1 MTSKTTII
9 GISGKMR
16 HGKDETC
23 RLFIQS
29 AQQCGHTAIVRRA
42 FADAL
47 KEECAAIMERI
58 MNCAEIAPLPMDAS
72 TPEGYSDIRVFLASL
87 FCLFYAEEPIC
98 DTAGS
103 DILLDWYVNDLPLY
117 MRHYGTL
124 PLFDSIIQPAQDP
137 WIYTFNLPET
147 KPLFRKL
154 LQWYG
159 TEYRRNLFGTNYWLD
174 KMTEFMDAQEPG
186 TLVIAPDT
194 RFVNEAEFCR
204 NHAGFLIRVWR
215 PGLDDNSPHISE
227 VALDDYP
234 HFNLTIENKAGITE
248 LEQAVYHAFRLF
260 QQWQGTP
267 WHGIGHIVDP
277 STPILAMADGSRLPL
292 NSGQVKMTG
301 DWPT

>member
-1 MTSKTTII
+1 MISKTTLI

-29 AQQCGHTAIVRRA
+29 AKQCGHTAIVRRA

-47 KEECAAIMERI
+47 KEECAALMTTV
-58 MNCAEIAPLPMDAS
+58 MNCAEIAPLHFDAS
-72 TPEGYSDIRVFLASL
+72 TTEGYDRIRGFLNAL
-87 FCLFYAEEPIC
+87 IFTGGGDPIC
-98 DTAGS
+98 DTAGA
-103 DILLDWYVNDLPLY
+103 DILLDWYINDLPMY
-117 MRHYGTL
+117 IQHYGTQ
-124 PLFDSIIQPAQDP
+124 PLFDAIIQPVQDP

-174 KMTEFMDAQEPG
+174 KMTEFMNAQEPG

-194 RFVNEAEFCR
+194 RFINEAEFCR
-204 NHAGFLIRVWR
+204 NHNGFLIRVWR
-215 PGLDDNSPHISE
+215 PGMDDSSTHISE

-234 HFNLTIENKAGITE
+234 HFNLTIENKAGMTE
-248 LEQAVYHAFRLF
+248 FEQAVYHAFRLF
-260 QQWQGTP
+260 LQWQGGPNILLSDSFVQEVTQ
-267 WHGIGHIVDP
+267 HGE
-277 STPILAMADGSRLPL
+277 
-292 NSGQVKMTG
+292 
-301 DWPT
+301 WPA